1 MHFSGPW
8 QSKCSHHQVD
18 GQELSSKGELVR
30 IGRMFFINQNVTIV
44 FFCCQVDISF
54 NMANGLRS
62 AELVKIYKK
71 QYPALQKLIY
81 VLKQFLLQRDL
92 NEVKY
97 DVKL

>member
-1 MHFSGPW
+1 MS
-8 QSKCSHHQVD
+8 
-18 GQELSSKGELVR
+18 LSEFV
-30 IGRMFFINQNVTIV
+30 FFINQNFIIKILYRK
-44 FFCCQVDISF
+44 VDISF

-92 NEVKY
+92 NEVNVIIRQT
-97 DVKL
+97 DAMTLLR

>member
-1 MHFSGPW
+1 
-8 QSKCSHHQVD
+8 
-18 GQELSSKGELVR
+18 
-30 IGRMFFINQNVTIV
+30 
-44 FFCCQVDISF
+44 
-54 NMANGLRS
+54 MANGLRS